1 MLCLQ
6 RGRLELKRV
15 TILFDDEQ
23 LYRELKAEAA
33 KEGRP
38 VKEVVAEALSDWL
51 TRRSGVS
58 AEATAARR
66 EALRLSDQIRASM
79 PVHEG
84 LIQDALDEIRG
95 GRL

>member
-1 MLCLQ
+1 MEEV
-6 RGRLELKRV
+6 ELKRV

-51 TRRSGVS
+51 TRRSGV
-58 AEATAARR
+58 
-66 EALRLSDQIRASM
+66 
-79 PVHEG
+79 
-84 LIQDALDEIRG
+84 
-95 GRL
+95 